1 MTREVN
7 LMITSGIIQAVGS
20 PSAFPNY
27 YVLFWSLFNILVLIA
42 VIAGIVWYLKKQ
54 SDYRRQVVSKLDHLI
69 ALLEPNN
76 PDNK

>member
-1 MTREVN
+1 
-7 LMITSGIIQAVGS
+7 
-20 PSAFPNY
+20 
-27 YVLFWSLFNILVLIA
+27 VLIA

-54 SDYRRQVVSKLDHLI
+54 SDYRRQVVSKLDYLI